1 MRYHR
6 RGSIVV
12 GHGFDGYERELRSLL
27 AGDPSS
33 VRSYARGLPPVERE
47 EFERL
52 IEEPFLVVRGAGS
65 LGLDLVALRR
75 EFALPIEVK
84 ASSAPV
90 IRFTAAGGRANA
102 QLEQHRR
109 VAARAGLMVLYA
121 YRRLGLR
128 GQEPW
133 RVFSAGNAPGRGL
146 LGVACRALPPVEA
159 TREGNGVLRWD
170 GGMPLSQF
178 LGRLRYLSR
187 RTEPLGG

>member
-1 MRYHR
+1 M
-6 RGSIVV
+6 V
-12 GHGFDGYERELRSLL
+12 GRGFDGYERELRSVLS
-27 AGDPSS
+27 GDPGA
-33 VRSYARGLPPVERE
+33 VRSYARALPPSERG

-52 IEEPFLVVRGAGS
+52 IDEPFLVVRGAGS

-102 QLEQHRR
+102 QLESHRR

-128 GQEPW
+128 GEESW
-133 RVFSAGNAPGRGL
+133 RVFSAGNPPGRGT
-146 LGVACRALPPVEA
+146 LGVACRALPPVES
-159 TREGNGVLRWD
+159 TREGNGVLRWES
-170 GGMPLSQF
+170 GRPLSRF
-178 LGRLRYLSR
+178 LGRQRYLATRS
-187 RTEPLGG
+187 EPVGG

>member
-1 MRYHR
+1 
-6 RGSIVV
+6 VV

-27 AGDPSS
+27 SGEPES
-33 VRSYARGLPPVERE
+33 VRSYSRALPPTERG

-52 IEEPFLVVRGAGS
+52 IDEPFLVVRGAGS

-102 QLEQHRR
+102 QLESHRA

-128 GQEPW
+128 GQETW
-133 RVFSAGNAPGRGL
+133 RVFSAGNPPSRGL
-146 LGVACRALPPVEA
+146 LGAACRALPPVEA
-159 TREGNGVLRWD
+159 TREGNGILRWD
-170 GGMPLSQF
+170 GGMPLSRF
-178 LGRLRYLSR
+178 LARLSYLSR
-187 RTEPLGG
+187 RPEPLGG

>member
-1 MRYHR
+1 M
-6 RGSIVV
+6 V
-12 GHGFDGYERELRSLL
+12 GRGFDGYERELRSVLS
-27 AGDPSS
+27 GDPTA
-33 VRSYARGLPPVERE
+33 VRSYARALPPTERG

-52 IEEPFLVVRGAGS
+52 IAEPFLVVRGAGS

-128 GQEPW
+128 LEESW
-133 RVFSAGNAPGRGL
+133 RVFSAGNPTVRGS
-146 LGVACRALPPVEA
+146 LGIACRALPPVEA
-159 TREGNGVLRWD
+159 TKEGNGVLRWD
-170 GGMPLSQF
+170 SGMPLSRF
-178 LGRLRYLSR
+178 LERLRYLSAAAG
-187 RTEPLGG
+187 PVGG